1 MSETEDLVS
10 GRHFCPLLRT
20 NVTLHLISE
29 DKSEFA
35 ENPPFNLLAYPT
47 ELTIDPGATVNLK
60 IKKQM
65 NVKFR
70 SS

>member
-1 MSETEDLVS
+1 MSEAEDLVS

-20 NVTLHLISE
+20 NVTLHLISR
-29 DKSEFA
+29 DMSQFK
-35 ENPPFNLLAYPT
+35 ENTPFNTLGSCHK
-47 ELTIDPGATVNLK
+47 LTIETGATVNLK
-60 IKKQM
+60 NQKQM